1 MYTLVDENMWQLLL
15 AFDPSMLAE
24 CLKFNHSSSVKCS
37 ICMRQ
42 VAESGPSV
50 DGLLQRIIWNVSL

>member
-24 CLKFNHSSSVKCS
+24 CLKFNHSYIFMHIYICIDIYVLLVKRCDRSSVNML
-37 ICMRQ
+37 I
-42 VAESGPSV
+42 
-50 DGLLQRIIWNVSL
+50 L